1 MSNEVRFVVEEEEE
15 EGGGAAT
22 TAGDEE
28 AAAGARAAAGVSA
41 AALPEDG
48 AAPKWVVI
56 DGDAEEARNW
66 FVATEVGVD
75 GADPAVRKARR
86 GDTAAAAAATEGE
99 LSDGWYSGDIVASVG
114 NEPSNPESF
123 V

>member
-1 MSNEVRFVVEEEEE
+1 MRFVVEEEEE
-15 EGGGAAT
+15 EGGGATA
-22 TAGDEE
+22 AGDEE
-28 AAAGARAAAGVSA
+28 AAAGAGAAAGMSAA

-86 GDTAAAAAATEGE
+86 GETAAAAAATEGE
-99 LSDGWYSGDIVASVG
+99 LSDDWYSGDMVASAG